1 VHKNRESATATGD
14 NINNRANLVNPAQ
27 AVIDTPAPSGV
38 QILNPAAFTAPAPG
52 QLGNL
57 GRNAFRGPGL
67 YSADTSLSRRFRLVK
82 LGESGRLTLRADA
95 FNLLNHANLN
105 NPVTMLGTLA
115 PNPFGSA
122 LYGRQG
128 FDPGFPT
135 SAPLNEAPRQIQI
148 MVRLDF

>member
-1 VHKNRESATATGD
+1 MADPGWLGNAHG
-14 NINNRANLVNPAQ
+14 
-27 AVIDTPAPSGV
+27 DTPVAGGI
-38 QILNPAAFTAPAPG
+38 QILNPKAFEAPAPG
-52 QLGNL
+52 QLSNL

-67 YSADTSLSRRFRLVK
+67 YNADISLSRRFRLAK
-82 LGESGRLTLRADA
+82 LGESGCLTIRADA

-105 NPVTMLGTLA
+105 SPVMALDSPA
-115 PNPFGSA
+115 FGSA

-148 MVRLDF
+148 MVRLAF